1 MAQLC
6 VKKMATAENR
16 QVMVLGAGLRQGMR
30 KLDGTVLVSTL
41 SQVARELGRGLLCQC
56 GGRLRYQRMRETKLE
71 SLFGGI
77 SYTRSYYA
85 ECQCEKGRS
94 PLDDEFGLKPGE
106 ITPGLGRLLAL
117 VGSGLAFGE
126 SVS

>member
-1 MAQLC
+1 
-6 VKKMATAENR
+6 
-16 QVMVLGAGLRQGMR
+16 MVLEAGLRQGMR
-30 KLDGTVLVSTL
+30 KLDGMVLASTL
-41 SQVARELGRGLLCQC
+41 SQVDRELGRGLLCQC
-56 GGRLRYQRMRETKLE
+56 GGRFELPKDARSQSGELIWLE
-71 SLFGGI
+71 PLHP
-77 SYTRSYYA
+77 RSYYA
-85 ECQCEKGRS
+85 ECQCGKGRS